1 MYVFPKWSLPLCVTS
16 AEGCANQELVGP
28 ILTGTHTLGW
38 FPEAAQMVELRS
50 ALPRGT
56 LHHLTRHPPLSLPPS
71 QDGWALGALCKKGA
85 GRESQ
90 PLAGLAVCPS
100 RMLGAYLGPFTE
112 LSPQPWGTGTVIPDL
127 LSQGWKLA

>member
-1 MYVFPKWSLPLCVTS
+1 MPRKKELTQRACMYVFPKWSLPLCVTS

-56 LHHLTRHPPLSLPPS
+56 LHHLTRHPP
-71 QDGWALGALCKKGA
+71 
-85 GRESQ
+85 
-90 PLAGLAVCPS
+90 
-100 RMLGAYLGPFTE
+100 
-112 LSPQPWGTGTVIPDL
+112 PQPATLP
-127 LSQGWKLA
+127 GWMGVRGIV